1 MANQDGTLLEV
12 VIYDGEGNVVKEFTG
27 DDAVDYVSIVSGETY
42 GKPALIAPG
51 GDSNGSFASPDDRV
65 LYINTRHIPFYE
77 ITRVYA

>member
-12 VIYDGEGNVVKEFTG
+12 VVYGADGSIVREFTG

-51 GDSNGSFASPDDRV
+51 GDAAGSFAGPEDRV
-65 LYINTRHIPFYE
+65 LYINTRFVPFYE
-77 ITRVYA
+77 ITRVRA